1 MEVVEERTSVASRMD
16 GWTECFQD
24 LRSWCHMDQDE
35 LNTPQIT
42 MQDEFNFSLDGQVN
56 SGSWGLANPL
66 VEINDSW
73 VNQELPLT
81 SPNNFITDEENNN
94 FEFQS
99 NFSTA
104 CVKGDSLIN
113 QEMQSKSAV
122 ANTSV
127 ASNNNNNILKTKGN
141 VLLSQVSIL
150 PEDAP
155 VVLVDS
161 GNKYNMDY
169 AKLNSSTSA
178 RLGSGGRLV
187 KEEAYPVAQVQTAG
201 TRPKLKL
208 RIPQPPHQHQ
218 APGQAQALAQT
229 QGQVGCGGLPTPEVL
244 KPLLTDLTSSDFD
257 LLNYVC
263 GDSVNILNRT
273 TVVVPKKEEEVEVTT
288 IPDHDYAD
296 GRNSVADDDVYIK
309 CEPVS
314 PSSLE
319 LINNRSSSYN
329 TTMDLDEEII
339 DSFDEDDEEEGSEEW
354 FPSSDR
360 GKKIGGP
367 GRRRGRKTSS
377 LDSSDGGGGNIHD
390 KYRALRDRNNEASRR
405 SRMNR
410 KQRDLEM
417 RRHKSDLEKKN
428 VELKVK
434 ADRMESLVKDMR
446 AILLRT
452 VRNRHQS

>member
-1 MEVVEERTSVASRMD
+1 
-16 GWTECFQD
+16 
-24 LRSWCHMDQDE
+24 MDQDE
-35 LNTPQIT
+35 LNTPQIA

-56 SGSWGLANPL
+56 SGSWGLAHPL
-66 VEINDSW
+66 EINDSW

-81 SPNNFITDEENNN
+81 SPNTFITDEENNN

-104 CVKGDSLIN
+104 CAKGDSLIN
-113 QEMQSKSAV
+113 QEMQSKAV
-122 ANTSV
+122 ANTSI
-127 ASNNNNNILKTKGN
+127 ASNNNNNNILKTKGN

-161 GNKYNMDY
+161 GNKFMDY
-169 AKLNSSTSA
+169 SKLNSSTSA
-178 RLGSGGRLV
+178 RLGSGGRLI
-187 KEEAYPVAQVQTAG
+187 KEAYPAATVQATG

-208 RIPQPPHQHQ
+208 KIPEPQPQLQ
-218 APGQAQALAQT
+218 APVQAQA
-229 QGQVGCGGLPTPEVL
+229 QGQVGCGGLATPEVL
-244 KPLLTDLTSSDFD
+244 KPLTDLTSSDFD

-263 GDSVNILNRT
+263 GDSVNIVNRK
-273 TVVVPKKEEEVEVTT
+273 TVVVPKKEDEGEVTT
-288 IPDHDYAD
+288 ISDHDYVD
-296 GRNSVADDDVYIK
+296 GSNSVVDDEVYIK

-314 PSSLE
+314 PSSLNI
-319 LINNRSSSYN
+319 INNRSRSYMS
-329 TTMDLDEEII
+329 MDLDEEVI

-354 FPSSDR
+354 FPSSEK

-417 RRHKSDLEKKN
+417 RRHKADLEKKN

-452 VRNRHQS
+452 VRGSRHQS

>member
-1 MEVVEERTSVASRMD
+1 MEVVDQRASVASRME
-16 GWTECFQD
+16 GWPECFQD

-56 SGSWGLANPL
+56 SGSWGLAQPL

-81 SPNNFITDEENNN
+81 SPNTFITDEENNN

-104 CVKGDSLIN
+104 CVKGDILIN
-113 QEMQSKSAV
+113 QGMQSKAA
-122 ANTSV
+122 ANTSN
-127 ASNNNNNILKTKGN
+127 ASNNSILKTKGN

-155 VVLVDS
+155 VVLDS
-161 GNKYNMDY
+161 GNKYTDY
-169 AKLNSSTSA
+169 TKLNSSTSA
-178 RLGSGGRLV
+178 RLGSGGRLI
-187 KEEAYPVAQVQTAG
+187 KEEIYPAAPVQTVG

-208 RIPQPPHQHQ
+208 KIPQPQSQHQ
-218 APGQAQALAQT
+218 APAQT
-229 QGQVGCGGLPTPEVL
+229 QGQVGCGGLATPEVL
-244 KPLLTDLTSSDFD
+244 KPLTDLTSSDFD

-263 GDSVNILNRT
+263 GDTENVLNRT
-273 TVVVPKKEEEVEVTT
+273 TVVVPKKEEEGEVTT
-288 IPDHDYAD
+288 ISSDHDYVD
-296 GRNSVADDDVYIK
+296 SRNSVDDEVYIK

-314 PSSLE
+314 PSSFD
-319 LINNRSSSYN
+319 INGRSTSYN
-329 TTMDLDEEII
+329 MSMDLDEEVI
-339 DSFDEDDEEEGSEEW
+339 DSFDEDDDDEESEEW
-354 FPSSDR
+354 FPSSGK
-360 GKKIGGP
+360 GKKVGGP
-367 GRRRGRKTSS
+367 GRRRRRKTSS
-377 LDSSDGGGGNIHD
+377 LDSSDGGGGGNIHD
-390 KYRALRDRNNEASRR
+390 RYRALRDRNNEASRR
-405 SRMNR
+405 SRLNR

-417 RRHKSDLEKKN
+417 RRHKTDLEKKN

-452 VRNRHQS
+452 VRSRNQS